1 MAAMIRS
8 EVSVNESVLFVAF
21 ELGKQTW
28 KLAMTTGLAVTPWVQ
43 TVAAGDLTAMD
54 AVLQRARARF
64 GLAAAVRVISCY
76 EAGRDGFWIHR
87 ALVARGLENRVV
99 DSSSIEV
106 NRRTRRAKSDRLDA
120 VKLVLLLARVCAGDR
135 GAWSEVRVPSAAEE
149 AARHRSRER
158 TTLTAEQTRLQNQI
172 GSWLA
177 TAGARGSGRV
187 RQQAAWWT
195 SARDWAG
202 EPLPAEVQA
211 RIERATERLTVL
223 AEQIATI
230 ETEQAE
236 AMRAAAPDSAAAR
249 LRQVKGLGVTSVSV
263 LLAEGLVWRAFT
275 NRRQL
280 GGLLGFAPIKYE
292 SGEISRDQGIS
303 RAGNDRLQS
312 TMVQLAWGWVHWQPQ
327 SALTQWYLARFG
339 LGKRTRKVGIVALA
353 RKLFIALW
361 RYATAGVVPTG
372 AILRPA

>member
-1 MAAMIRS
+1 MTAMIRS
-8 EVSVNESVLFVAF
+8 EVSVDESVLFVAF
-21 ELGKQTW
+21 ELGKTSW
-28 KLAMTTGLAVTPWVQ
+28 KLAMTTGLGMTPWVQ
-43 TVAAGDLTAMD
+43 TVAGSDLAAVE
-54 AVLQRARARF
+54 AVLHRARARF
-64 GLAAAVRVISCY
+64 GLRAAAAVISCY

-87 ALVARGLENRVV
+87 ALTARGIANRVV

-106 NRRTRRAKSDRLDA
+106 NRRKRRAKSDRLDA
-120 VKLVLLLARVCAGDR
+120 VKLVRLLVRVCAGDR
-135 GAWSEVRVPSAAEE
+135 EAWAEVRVPSAAAE

-158 TTLTAEQTRLQNQI
+158 TALTVEQTRLRNQI

-177 TAGARGSGRV
+177 TAGARVSMRV
-187 RQQAAWWT
+187 RAQAAWWT
-195 SARDWAG
+195 AARDWAG
-202 EPLPAEVQA
+202 EPLPTALQT
-211 RIERATERLTVL
+211 RIARATARLTVV

-236 AMRAAAPDSAAAR
+236 GMRAAAPDSAATR

-263 LLAEGLVWRAFT
+263 LLDEGLVWRDFQ

-280 GGLLGFAPIKYE
+280 GGLLGFAPVKYE

-353 RKLFIALW
+353 RKLLIALW
-361 RYATAGVVPTG
+361 RYATAGIVPSG